1 MACPDRLAVCIMVS
15 KPWDDFFTWLNSI
28 NIELDLLSSVDVII
42 GIWKCKEDFEIL
54 DHIIFISKQ
63 CL

>member
-1 MACPDRLAVCIMVS
+1 M
-15 KPWDDFFTWLNSI
+15 DDLITWLNSI

-54 DHIIFISKQ
+54 NRIILI
-63 CL
+63 